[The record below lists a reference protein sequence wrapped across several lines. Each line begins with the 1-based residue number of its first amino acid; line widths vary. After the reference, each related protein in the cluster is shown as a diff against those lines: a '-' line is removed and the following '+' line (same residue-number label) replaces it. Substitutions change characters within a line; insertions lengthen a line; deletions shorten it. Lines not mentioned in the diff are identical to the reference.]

1 MRACGRYASAPC
13 IAPKCRRTQQHLRN
27 IRRYGRGLCAR
38 HNTWE
43 QFLCTETPNA
53 DGRVKARAFGRDVF
67 RDVAKQQASNKTT
80 KTKMNL
86 TGKLQQQKF
95 RPTQPGGRATFF
107 SFLLLY
113 IYFIKF
119 NSFIQFLQ
127 IQFKFNSNSIQIRTS
142 FLNDARELV
151 AREVRQ
157 TCAARSGRTRSGPV
171 SRPISLS

>member
-43 QFLCTETPNA
+43 QFICTETPNA
-53 DGRVKARAFGRDVF
+53 DGRVKASAFGKDVF
-67 RDVAKQQASNKTT
+67 RDVAKQQAT
-80 KTKMNL
+80 K
-86 TGKLQQQKF
+86 QQKF
-95 RPTQPGGRATFF
+95 RPTQPGGRAVLFSFLFF
-107 SFLLLY
+107 SFFFF

-119 NSFIQFLQ
+119 NSFIPFLQ
-127 IQFKFNSNSIQIRTS
+127 IQFKFNSNSIQIRSS

-157 TCAARSGRTRSGPV
+157 TCAARSGRARSGPV
-171 SRPISLS
+171 SRSIS